1 MINITSQEKSEIY
14 KAVCHLAAM
23 DDDRATER
31 NGCGFAKSDVH
42 VGHIAAEM
50 PQGDWDDELVV
61 EVAGA
66 LIKYCNTQLTE
77 FDTDTIKRVGGQASG
92 RDAIRAA
99 IEQLKIENAAKLAE
113 KLRQTQLER
122 HMAGRIIH
130 CTDTSFVLRWW
141 RSDPDFEAIRQTVR
155 CIPTRFWSNE
165 THSWLV
171 DNMREDVRPCIEDL
185 AHRFGF
191 KLCADSKALMQV
203 KPRHSR
209 CIFASETDGTLDVF
223 FDYDAELVAA
233 VKTIKGR
240 KFDGLRKCWTIPTG
254 ELQSLLDMGHG
265 FELTECA
272 KVAVSAHTERAK
284 TLAEPQATCSIAP
297 AFPLFPHQVSAIE
310 YLQGHSLGLLTDEMG
325 LGKTISALMALPERS
340 AALVV
345 CPAALK
351 GNWVRE
357 AKVWRPDLAP
367 VVLKGRGSFRFPAPG
382 EIVITN
388 YELLPKP
395 DALSEMAGGC
405 AHRINAIVD
414 EAHYLKRA
422 KTIRAKSYRAL
433 RKLVVEQGGSSWLM
447 TGTPMITKP
456 MDLWGVLES
465 AGLARRAYG
474 SFGHFADV
482 WGGYKGRFGYEW
494 NPRKI
499 QAGSAQSGLSRVSI
513 GRKRVDVLPD
523 LPAKRWADLV
533 VKVPRGVGELDR
545 RTMDELIECGED
557 AEAIRKNKALV
568 GQLAAA
574 RKDLASAKANAAK
587 DYIEEVLEGG
597 GGPLVVFSAHRDA
610 AYKLGNQ
617 SGWEAITGE
626 TPAAERTRIVE
637 AFQAGELVGIAGTI
651 GAMGTGLTLTR
662 SHRMIFIDL
671 DWSPAN
677 NAQAEDRIN
686 RIGQKSAC
694 EYVRLIADCEVDR
707 IIHAAITRKDQMI
720 YHVDEARRG

>member
-1 MINITSQEKSEIY
+1 MNITEQEKSEIY
-14 KAVCHLAAM
+14 SAVRHLAAM
-23 DDDRATER
+23 DDDRATKQ
-31 NGCGFAKSDVH
+31 NGRGFAKSDVH
-42 VGHIAAEM
+42 VGHLAAEM
-50 PQGDWDDELVV
+50 PKSDWDDELVI

-77 FDTDTIKRVGGQASG
+77 FDTDTIKRIGSQADG

-99 IEQLKIENAAKLAE
+99 IEHLKIENAAKLAE
-113 KLRQTQLER
+113 KLKQAQLAR
-122 HMAGRIIH
+122 HMAGRLIQ
-130 CTDTSFVLRWW
+130 CTDNHFVLRWY
-141 RSDPDFEAIRQTVR
+141 RSDPDFEAIKQVVR
-155 CIPTRFWSNE
+155 CIPTRLWCRD
-165 THSWLV
+165 TCAWLV
-171 DNMREDVRPCIEDL
+171 DNMREDVRPCLEDL
-185 AHRFGF
+185 KNRFGF
-191 KLCADSKALMQV
+191 RFDADAALLMQT
-203 KPRHSR
+203 KPRHPR
-209 CIFASETDGTLDVF
+209 CIFANESGGKLDVF

-233 VKTIKGR
+233 IKTIKGR
-240 KFDGLRKCWTIPTG
+240 KFDGLRKCWTIPAS

-265 FELTECA
+265 FELAECA
-272 KVAVSAHTERAK
+272 KLAVESHTERAEE
-284 TLAEPQATCSIAP
+284 LAKPQPICSIAP
-297 AFPLFPHQVSAIE
+297 AFPLFPHQEIAID
-310 YLQGHSLGLLTDEMG
+310 YLRSNRQGLLTDEMG
-325 LGKTISALMALPERS
+325 LGKTISGLMALPEHS

-351 GNWVRE
+351 GNWERE
-357 AKVWRPDLAP
+357 AKVWRPDLTP

-395 DALSEMAGGC
+395 DALSEMAGDC
-405 AHRINAIVD
+405 AHRVNVIVD

-422 KTIRAKSYRAL
+422 KTIRSKSYRAL
-433 RKLVVEQGGSSWLM
+433 RKLVVEQGGTSWLM

-474 SFGHFADV
+474 SFGYFANV
-482 WGGYKGRFGYEW
+482 WGGFKGRFGYEW
-494 NPRKI
+494 NPRQIKP
-499 QAGSAQSGLSRVSI
+499 GPAQSCLAGVSI

-523 LPAKRWADLV
+523 LPAKRWSDFF
-533 VKVPRGVGELDR
+533 VKVPKGVGELDR
-545 RTMDELIECGED
+545 KTMDELIECGED
-557 AEAIRKNKALV
+557 VETIRKNKALV
-568 GQLAAA
+568 GQLASA
-574 RKDLASAKANAAK
+574 RRDLASAKANAAK

-597 GGPLVVFSAHRDA
+597 GGPLVVFSAHKDA
-610 AYKLGNQ
+610 AYRLGNQ

-686 RIGQKSAC
+686 RIGQKNAC
-694 EYVRLIADCEVDR
+694 EYIRIVADCEVDR
-707 IIHAAITRKDQMI
+707 IIHAAITRKNQMI